1 MVLEQLIVN
10 GLIAGAIYA
19 LMASGFSLV
28 YNVLKFLHIA
38 HGAVYV
44 VGAFGGWWLARIVGL
59 SLPLA
64 IGGALVLSVVAGLLI
79 DFIVYR
85 PIRKRGEAALLMVS
99 FGAFLFVQSLVLLFF
114 GADVKSYGLPI
125 ERGLDIAGAV
135 ITPLQIWLIVIS
147 LVTMLALHAFLK
159 FTKVGKA
166 IRAVS
171 DDEEVSRVVGISPE
185 KTIMFTFALSALLA
199 GVAGVLVGMEQNIE
213 HAMGLPA
220 LISAL
225 TASVIG
231 GIGNV
236 PAAVPGGFLL
246 GIVENVGIFWLPSG
260 WKAGIS
266 FALLII
272 FLVFRPKG
280 LFGGKIRT
288 V

>member
-1 MVLEQLIVN
+1 MALEQLIVN

-28 YNVLKFLHIA
+28 YNVLKFLHVA
-38 HGAVYV
+38 HGAIYV
-44 VGAFGGWWLARIVGL
+44 VGAFAGWWLARVVGVPLPAAIV
-59 SLPLA
+59 
-64 IGGALVLSVVAGLLI
+64 GALVLSIIAGVLVDFVA
-79 DFIVYR
+79 YR
-85 PIRKRGEAALLMVS
+85 PIRKKGEAALLMIS
-99 FGAFLFVQSLVLLFF
+99 FGVFIFVQSLVLLFF

-125 ERGLDIAGAV
+125 ERGLDVAGAI
-135 ITPLQIWLIVIS
+135 ITPLQISLIAIS
-147 LVTMLALHAFLK
+147 LVTMAALHVFLK
-159 FTKVGKA
+159 FTKAGKA
-166 IRAVS
+166 IRAVA
-171 DDEEVSRVVGISPE
+171 DDAEVARVVGISPE
-185 KTIMFTFALSALLA
+185 RTILVTFILSSLLA

-213 HAMGLPA
+213 HAMGLSA
-220 LISAL
+220 VISAL
-225 TASVIG
+225 TAAVIG

-272 FLVFRPKG
+272 FLFFRPKG
-280 LFGGKIRT
+280 LFGGKTRT

>member
-1 MVLEQLIVN
+1 MALEQLIVN

-19 LMASGFSLV
+19 IMASGFSLV

-38 HGAVYV
+38 HGAIYV
-44 VGAFGGWWLARIVGL
+44 VGAFAGWWLARIVGL
-59 SLPLA
+59 PLPVA
-64 IGGALVLSVVAGLLI
+64 IVGALVISIIAGLLV
-79 DFIVYR
+79 DFVCYR
-85 PIRKRGEAALLMVS
+85 PIRKKGETALLMVS
-99 FGAFLFVQSLVLLFF
+99 FGAFIFVQSLVLLFF

-125 ERGLDIAGAV
+125 ERGMDFAGAV
-135 ITPLQIWLIVIS
+135 ITPLQVWIIVIS
-147 LVTMLALHAFLK
+147 LVMMVLLHSLLK
-159 FTKVGKA
+159 FTKIGKA

-171 DDEEVSRVVGISPE
+171 DDEEVARVVGISPE
-185 KTIMFTFALSALLA
+185 NTILATMVISAALA

-213 HAMGLPA
+213 HAMGLSA

-236 PAAVPGGFLL
+236 PAAIPGGFLL
-246 GIVENVGIFWLPSG
+246 GLVENIGIFWLPSG